1 MDCDHDSPA
10 RMPVNR
16 KTSSGKKVF
25 LYESDSP
32 DGDDLLG
39 ADVVDGTS
47 AALTFDNDG
56 ALYDLDYGPA

>member
-1 MDCDHDSPA
+1 
-10 RMPVNR
+10 MPVNR